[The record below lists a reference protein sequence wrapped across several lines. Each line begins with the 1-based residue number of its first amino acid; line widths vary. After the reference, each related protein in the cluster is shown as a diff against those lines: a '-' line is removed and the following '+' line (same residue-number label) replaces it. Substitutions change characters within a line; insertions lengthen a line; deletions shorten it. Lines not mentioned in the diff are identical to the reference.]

1 MDLMRRETRRGL
13 MTAMAVGMVAMM
25 TGCGSADAAL
35 TGDALY
41 RDGEK
46 RYIAYATVMHDVIMA
61 VHEGDW
67 SVDTWGAAPISCEL
81 DGGRRG
87 YTYSWV
93 RERHTEDIDVD
104 AVVEAARSAFEASG
118 IDVNVAEYGEGDSAE
133 INVIGTGDPL
143 GRGVVTI
150 RPGRGVIR
158 ATATPGCFPGDAGDL
173 SDMVFD
179 GLVYDTAWQRFPAF
193 EGPNWQPRFYF
204 PEDGSPV
211 YREADGAPVQP
222 QPTTTQL
229 PVAPYG
235 DGGDAG

>member
-1 MDLMRRETRRGL
+1 MRRETRRGL
-13 MTAMAVGMVAMM
+13 LAAMAVGMVAMM
-25 TGCGSADAAL
+25 TGCGSADAEL

-46 RYIAYATVMHDVIMA
+46 RYVAYSTVMHDVIMA
-61 VHEGDW
+61 VHDGEW
-67 SVDTWGAAPISCEL
+67 NVDTWGAAPISCDL
-81 DGGRRG
+81 DGGQRG
-87 YTYSWV
+87 YTFSWV
-93 RERHTEDIDVD
+93 RELKSDDIDVD
-104 AVVEAARSAFEASG
+104 AVVQSARSAFADAG
-118 IDVNVAEYGEGDSAE
+118 VDVSVAEYGEGDGAE
-133 INVIGTGDPL
+133 INVIGAGDPL

-193 EGPNWQPRFYF
+193 EGPDWQPRFYF

-211 YREADGAPVQP
+211 YREADGTPVQP
-222 QPTTTQL
+222 QPSPTDL
-229 PVAPYG
+229 PASPHAEG
-235 DGGDAG
+235 DDAG